1 MDRQYLASFPY
12 DPLAC
17 LCVAVYYGN
26 LLVWKI
32 QEICCWETQKSV
44 WAVPLSR

>member
-1 MDRQYLASFPY
+1 MGRQYLASFPY

-26 LLVWKI
+26 LLVWKNPGDLLLGDP
-32 QEICCWETQKSV
+32 EVSLGC
-44 WAVPLSR
+44 AP